1 MARQFQK
8 MTQGLLQSS
17 TETGICRYGMIKGS
31 LVEKLPICGVLQITR
46 KGKKRKVYKDRKR
59 NDLDSQDHKGKQEKR
74 KGHESRV
81 EKYFDLYTFSV
92 TRGMSLRTAA
102 GVFEIIKSVGLRLAQ

>member
-31 LVEKLPICGVLQITR
+31 LVEKLPICGVLTNHP
-46 KGKKRKVYKDRKR
+46 KRKEKKSKDRKR
-59 NDLDSQDHKGKQEKR
+59 NDQDSQDHKGKQEKR

-92 TRGMSLRTAA
+92 TRGMTLRTAA